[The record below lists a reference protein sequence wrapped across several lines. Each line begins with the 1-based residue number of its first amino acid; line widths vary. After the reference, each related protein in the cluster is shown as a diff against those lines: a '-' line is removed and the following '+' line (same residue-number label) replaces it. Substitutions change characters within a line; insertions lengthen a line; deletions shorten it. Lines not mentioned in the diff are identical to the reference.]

1 LYHRL
6 TERLE
11 TVPGVRSASISMCGL
26 DTDCG
31 DFADGIEITG
41 MKLPSFPSPSLVC
54 SNTSEEVSMGPT
66 ILALVILAL
75 IGIGVVL
82 SSVTRYNSLVQLKND
97 IDKAWANI
105 DVMLKQRHDELPKLI
120 ETCKGY
126 MQYEQKTFQM
136 VAEARN
142 VYRKATT
149 VPDKAQADNMVTG
162 ALKTLFAVAEN
173 YPDLKANSNFL
184 QLQSRIT
191 DFEEKIA
198 DRREF
203 YNDSVNTY
211 NIRIQ
216 QLPDVLIARLMSF
229 QPHELFKITEEDRRD
244 VEVKLT

>member
-1 LYHRL
+1 
-6 TERLE
+6 
-11 TVPGVRSASISMCGL
+11 
-26 DTDCG
+26 
-31 DFADGIEITG
+31 
-41 MKLPSFPSPSLVC
+41 
-54 SNTSEEVSMGPT
+54 MGPE

-75 IGIGVVL
+75 IGIGAVL
-82 SSVTRYNSLVQLKND
+82 SFVTRYNSLVQFKND

-105 DVMLKQRHDELPKLI
+105 DVLLKQRHDELPKLI

-136 VAEARN
+136 VVEARN
-142 VYRKATT
+142 AYQSATT

-191 DFEEKIA
+191 DLEEKIA

-203 YNDSVNTY
+203 FNYSVNTY

-216 QLPDVLIARLMSF
+216 LVPDALIARLMKF
-229 QPHELFKITEEDRRD
+229 QRHELFTVTEEDRRD